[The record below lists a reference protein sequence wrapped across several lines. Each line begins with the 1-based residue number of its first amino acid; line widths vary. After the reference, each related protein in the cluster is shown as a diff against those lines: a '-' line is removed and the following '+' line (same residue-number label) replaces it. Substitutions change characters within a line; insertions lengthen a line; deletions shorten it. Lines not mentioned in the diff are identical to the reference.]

1 MHSAIRAGNLQCGG
15 PTGPASPPT
24 PLPPTPPPA
33 PLRPTPAP
41 TPLPPSSLLPGCYF
55 KQPEASTRGCGG
67 PFLQWERDA
76 WGEANV
82 NSRASEAACLGRKQ
96 GHDAY
101 CEVIT
106 EWLFVPMPLPKQ
118 IPTPVPTIVSESA
131 ASRGIGHYTQG
142 PSMYLV
148 GYSDIICPSA
158 NNPMGQPADVWCES
172 PLNID
177 NFNQLKDAEQLQYV
191 QLAICLKC
199 WRSG

>member
-118 IPTPVPTIVSESA
+118 IPTPIPTPSFTSTSPFASGGTSSISFETSKCMGLHSA
-131 ASRGIGHYTQG
+131 AGATFQ
-142 PSMYLV
+142 
-148 GYSDIICPSA
+148 
-158 NNPMGQPADVWCES
+158 
-172 PLNID
+172 
-177 NFNQLKDAEQLQYV
+177 
-191 QLAICLKC
+191 
-199 WRSG
+199 